1 MYKVRNIS
9 SGIFGWT
16 TTGGSSPTNVNVCD

>member
-16 TTGGSSPTNVNVCD
+16 TTGGPALQT